1 MSDILP
7 ILSSIR
13 RDMESL
19 SRSVAQLNKTHA
31 QVLSEEWVNKKQ
43 VMAILK
49 ISTRTLES
57 LKSKGI
63 LPYTKI
69 QGIFYFR
76 TIDIENLLKVNYVNF
91 TSTDNKKL

>member
-7 ILSSIR
+7 ILSGIR
-13 RDMESL
+13 RDMEAL
-19 SRSVAQLNKTHA
+19 TRSVAQMSKTHA
-31 QVLSEEWVNKKQ
+31 QQLSEEWITREQ
-43 VMAILK
+43 VLAILK
-49 ISTRTLES
+49 ISSRSLET

-76 TIDIENLLKVNYVNF
+76 TADIENLLKENYVNNA
-91 TSTDNKKL
+91 SINNQKR

>member
-7 ILSSIR
+7 ILSGIR
-13 RDMESL
+13 NDMESL
-19 SRSVAQLNKTHA
+19 SRSVAQMRKTHV
-31 QVLSEEWVNKKQ
+31 QQLSEEWVTKDK

-69 QGIFYFR
+69 QGMFYFR
-76 TIDIENLLKVNYVNF
+76 TIDIENLLKENYVKP
-91 TSTDNKKL
+91 TALDKK

>member
-1 MSDILP
+1 
-7 ILSSIR
+7 
-13 RDMESL
+13 MESL
-19 SRSVAQLNKTHA
+19 SRSVAQMNKTHA
-31 QVLSEEWVNKKQ
+31 QQLSEEWVTKEQ
-43 VMAILK
+43 VLAILK

-76 TIDIENLLKVNYVNF
+76 TIDIENLLKQNYVNP
-91 TSTDNKKL
+91 TSIDKK

>member
-7 ILSSIR
+7 ILSGIR
-13 RDMESL
+13 RDMEAL
-19 SRSVAQLNKTHA
+19 TRSVAQMTKTHA
-31 QVLSEEWVNKKQ
+31 QQLSEEWVNKDQ

-49 ISTRTLES
+49 ISSRTLET

-76 TIDIENLLKVNYVNF
+76 TADIENLLKENYVKNG
-91 TSTDNKKL
+91 SINNQKK

>member
-7 ILSSIR
+7 ILSSIK

-19 SRSVAQLNKTHA
+19 SRTVAQMTKTHA
-31 QVLSEEWVNKKQ
+31 QLLSEEWVNKDQ
-43 VMAILK
+43 VLAILK

-76 TIDIENLLKVNYVNF
+76 TMDIENLLKENYVNP
-91 TSTDNKKL
+91 TSTDNK

>member
-7 ILSSIR
+7 ILSGIK

-19 SRSVAQLNKTHA
+19 SRSVAQLHKTHA
-31 QVLSEEWVNKKQ
+31 QLLSEEWVNKDQ

-69 QGIFYFR
+69 QGMFYFR
-76 TIDIENLLKVNYVNF
+76 TIDIENLLKANYVNS
-91 TSTDNKKL
+91 TSIDKK

>member
-31 QVLSEEWVNKKQ
+31 QLLSEEWINKDQ

-49 ISTRTLES
+49 ISARTLES
-57 LKSKGI
+57 LKSKRI
-63 LPYTKI
+63 IPYTKI

-76 TIDIENLLKVNYVNF
+76 TIDIENLLKANYVNF
-91 TSTDNKKL
+91 NSTDKKKT

>member
-7 ILSSIR
+7 ILSGIK

-19 SRSVAQLNKTHA
+19 SRSVAQLHKTHA
-31 QVLSEEWVNKKQ
+31 QLLSEEWVNKDQ

-69 QGIFYFR
+69 QGMFYFR
-76 TIDIENLLKVNYVNF
+76 TMDIENLLKANYVNT
-91 TSTDNKKL
+91 TSIDKK

>member
-19 SRSVAQLNKTHA
+19 SRSVAQLSKTHA

-91 TSTDNKKL
+91 TSTDKK

>member
-7 ILSSIR
+7 ILSSIK

-19 SRSVAQLNKTHA
+19 SRTVAQMNKTHA
-31 QVLSEEWVNKKQ
+31 QVLSEEWINKDQ
-43 VMAILK
+43 VMALLK

-76 TIDIENLLKVNYVNF
+76 TMDIENLLKENYVN
-91 TSTDNKKL
+91 TTTIDKK

>member
-7 ILSSIR
+7 ILSGIK

-19 SRSVAQLNKTHA
+19 SRSVAQLHKTHA
-31 QVLSEEWVNKKQ
+31 QLLSEEWVNKDQ

-69 QGIFYFR
+69 QGMFYFR
-76 TIDIENLLKVNYVNF
+76 TMDIENLLKENYVNP
-91 TSTDNKKL
+91 TSIDKK